1 MSLHWPTTGHYWIIF
16 PLLLRDKIFCIRQL
30 PAARPQSLQIIR
42 WQSGGRENWMED
54 GGWNVILLR
63 HVSDDWYTR
72 AFTMKESLETLLNMQ
87 LINKIAWTFN
97 NHWWFCQQR
106 SLKSPVNK
114 NIWSLISG
122 KDKLFKYLFIRAG
135 QMAICRPFAVVNK
148 YESLTTSR
156 RISTS
161 SPASQPRPYQ
171 RDGVRKI
178 R

>member
-122 KDKLFKYLFIRAG
+122 EDKLFKCLFMFILENHG
-135 QMAICRPFAVVNK
+135 QTSPTCLDLTQHISNIVNRVPGRSAEK
-148 YESLTTSR
+148 
-156 RISTS
+156 
-161 SPASQPRPYQ
+161 
-171 RDGVRKI
+171 V
-178 R
+178 